1 MGKSDEWL
9 EKAEEYL
16 KTARDNGK
24 VHDVGTELINELRSH
39 QTKLEMQKEELQ
51 TILDSSR
58 SFIFYKDKENR
69 FLQVNKAFAEILG
82 LPQEQLEGKSLFDI
96 FPKDQAEA
104 YWKDDKEVMNSEKP
118 KYDIIEPMPS
128 KNKIR
133 YVQTDKIPYRDAN
146 GNIIGIIGF
155 AIDITERKKAEESLK
170 ESEERY
176 HSLFQNNHAVMLLI
190 NPDTGDIVDANPAAT
205 NFYGYSQE
213 ELVKMKI
220 GDINIL
226 KEEEIYNSM
235 KKSKFS
241 TEHNFIFKHRLAS
254 GEIRDVDVYSG
265 TITVSGKK
273 LLYSIIHDITER
285 KQIENELNKTM
296 QNLQRS
302 NSELEQFAYV
312 ASHDLQEPL
321 RMVSS
326 FLQLLQRR
334 YAGQLDSNADEFIE
348 YAVDG
353 AKRMQELIQDLLEY
367 SRVTTKGKEFK
378 EIKMEETIDKVLMDL
393 KMSIDE
399 HNVNITQD
407 TMPIVTADDSQMIQL
422 LQNLIGNAIKYRS
435 EENPQIHIS
444 AEKEDKQWLFAVKDN
459 GIGIDSKYTEKIFT
473 IFQRLHSNDKYDGT
487 GIGLAISKSI
497 VERHGGNIWIESE
510 PNKGSTFYFTIPET
524 KKTI

>member
-16 KTARDNGK
+16 KTARNNGK
-24 VHDVGTELINELRSH
+24 VLDVGTELINELRSH
-39 QTKLEMQKEELQ
+39 QTKIEMQKEELQ

-58 SFIFYKDKENR
+58 SFIFYKDKKNR

-82 LPQEQLEGKSLFDI
+82 LTQEQLEGKSLFDI
-96 FPKDQAEA
+96 FPKEQAEA
-104 YWKDDKEVMNSEKP
+104 YWKDDKEVMKSEKP
-118 KYDIIEPMPS
+118 KYDIIEPIQS
-128 KNKIR
+128 KNNIR

-155 AIDITERKKAEESLK
+155 ANDITERKKAEESLK
-170 ESEERY
+170 ESEQKY

-205 NFYGYSQE
+205 TFYGYSQE
-213 ELVKMKI
+213 KLVKMKI

-226 KEEEIYNSM
+226 KDEEVYCEM
-235 KKSKFS
+235 QKSKLS
-241 TEHNFIFKHRLAS
+241 IEHNFIFKHRLAS

-265 TITVSGKK
+265 TITVNGEN

-285 KQIENELNKTM
+285 KQIENELNKTLK
-296 QNLQRS
+296 NLQRS
-302 NSELEQFAYV
+302 NSELEKFAYV

-321 RMVSS
+321 RMISS
-326 FLQLLQRR
+326 FLQLLKRR
-334 YAGQLDSNADEFIE
+334 YVGQLDSDADEFIE
-348 YAVDG
+348 FAVDG

-378 EIKMEETIDKVLMDL
+378 DIKMDETLNKVLIDL
-393 KMSIDE
+393 KTSIDE
-399 HNVNITQD
+399 NNVNITQD
-407 TMPIVTADDSQMIQL
+407 PLPIVNADDSQMVQL

-444 AEKEDKQWLFAVKDN
+444 AEKEDRYWLFGVKDN
-459 GIGIDSKYTEKIFT
+459 GIGIDSKYAERVFT
-473 IFQRLHSNDKYDGT
+473 IFQRLHSNEEYDGT

-510 PNKGSTFYFTIPET
+510 PDKGSTFYFTIPET
-524 KKTI
+524 